1 MRKIFG
7 TLAAVLLLL
16 AAPTG
21 CARTVDGTAVAL
33 ARDCRPTSGAR
44 TTSWIRTDSPTAS
57 VVPSTRR
64 PLSRP

>member
-21 CARTVDGTAVAL
+21 CARTVDGTAVAPGEGL
-33 ARDCRPTSGAR
+33 SSNERGENDKLD
-44 TTSWIRTDSPTAS
+44 RTDSPTAS